1 LWSWDTKRGQVSA
14 KLAYDVQ
21 VMEDME
27 EDKIFWYNNLRRWQ
41 LPYKVIMFIWLML
54 EQKILTWENLI
65 KRGIIGLS
73 RCALCRNSEETVF
86 HLFVECKFTKN
97 IWFTIL
103 KELKINSTWEGGQI
117 T

>member
-1 LWSWDTKRGQVSA
+1 MWSWDTKRGQVSA

-27 EDKIFWYNNLRRWQ
+27 ENTIFWYNNNLRRWQ

-65 KRGIIGLS
+65 KRGIIGPS
-73 RCALCRNSEETVF
+73 RCALCGNSEETVF
-86 HLFVECKFTKN
+86 HLFVECRFTKN
-97 IWFTIL
+97 I
-103 KELKINSTWEGGQI
+103 
-117 T
+117 